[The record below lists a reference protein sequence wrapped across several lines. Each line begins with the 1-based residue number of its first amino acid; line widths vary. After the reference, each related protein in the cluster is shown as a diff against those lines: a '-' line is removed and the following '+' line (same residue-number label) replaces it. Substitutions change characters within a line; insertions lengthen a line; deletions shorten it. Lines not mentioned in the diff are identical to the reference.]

1 MKITTKNEEL
11 AIRELATATITMTTT
26 IEDFWFA

>member
-11 AIRELATATITMTTT
+11 AIRELATITMTTT